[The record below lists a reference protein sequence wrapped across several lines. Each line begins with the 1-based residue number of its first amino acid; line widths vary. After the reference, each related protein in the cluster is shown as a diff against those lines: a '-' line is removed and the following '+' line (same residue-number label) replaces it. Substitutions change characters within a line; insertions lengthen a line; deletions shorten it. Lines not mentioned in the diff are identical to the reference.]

1 MMVPGASF
9 EDRMQ
14 DGSVTTK
21 ADILVVDDDPDISQ
35 ALLDFLEHDGYRV
48 DVAATGFEALARSK
62 RLSYSAVILDIGLPD
77 VDGLVV
83 LSKLQEYDPQLPII
97 ILTAFT
103 APERTAGAVGHGA
116 FALLT
121 KPYNREQLRGT
132 LRRAI
137 GVKVLAT
144 RVETAESA
152 LNASENRFQ
161 SVVQSAIDAIVLAD
175 GRGNIIF
182 WNRAAERMFG
192 YSEGEALGQS
202 LTTIMPARYR
212 EAHERGLAAFRL
224 TGHSRIMGSSIEL
237 QGLKKD
243 GAEIPIELSLGTW
256 RIGGETYYC
265 GIIREISE
273 RKRMEEAHAE
283 QVRLSTLQE
292 LILNSAGDGIY
303 GIDVQGRTT
312 FVNPAAAG
320 MLGWTKEE
328 LVGRPMHSTLHHS
341 KADGTP
347 YPPEECPIYAAIKDG
362 KTYSMAEEVFWKKDG
377 SCFPVEYVSTPIVE
391 RNTVTGAVVIFKDIT
406 ERKYMESALRDSE
419 ERFREVTEHIMDV
432 FWMTD
437 LDKKRMLYVSP
448 GYQELWGR
456 SCESLYASPQ
466 SWLDA
471 IHPEDQDR
479 IRQASTR
486 RQVLGQYAEQYRI
499 IRPDGSIR
507 WIRDRAFP
515 IRDASGTVYRVAG
528 IAQDITELKR
538 GSGW

>member
-1 MMVPGASF
+1 MPI
-9 EDRMQ
+9 
-14 DGSVTTK
+14 GSVATK
-21 ADILVVDDDPDISQ
+21 VNILVVDDDPDISQ

-62 RLSYSAVILDIGLPD
+62 QLPYSAVILDLGLPD

-83 LSKLQEYDPQLPII
+83 LKKLQEHDPQLPII

-103 APERTAGAVGHGA
+103 APERTAGVVGHGA

-175 GRGNIIF
+175 GRGHIIF
-182 WNRAAERMFG
+182 WNRAAERMLG
-192 YSEGEALGQS
+192 YSEEEALRQS

-212 EAHERGLAAFRL
+212 EAHERGLAAFRA
-224 TGHSRIMGSSIEL
+224 TGNSRIMGRSIEL
-237 QGLKKD
+237 QGLRKD
-243 GAEIPIELSLGTW
+243 GVEIPIELSLGTW
-256 RIGGETYYC
+256 SIGGETYYC
-265 GIIREISE
+265 GIIREITE
-273 RKRMEEAHAE
+273 RKRMEEAQAE

-303 GIDVQGRTT
+303 GIDVQGCTT
-312 FVNPAAAG
+312 FVNPAGAR
-320 MLGWTKEE
+320 MLGWSKEE
-328 LVGRPMHSTLHHS
+328 LIGRPMHSTLHHS

-347 YPPEECPIYAAIKDG
+347 YPAEECPVYAAVRG
-362 KTYSMAEEVFWKKDG
+362 GRPYSVDEEVFWRKDG
-377 SCFPVEYVSTPIVE
+377 SCFPVEYISTPILE
-391 RNTVTGAVVIFKDIT
+391 REAVVGAVVTFKDIT
-406 ERKYMESALRDSE
+406 DRKRMESALRESQ
-419 ERFREVTEHIMDV
+419 ERLQQVTEHILDV

-437 LDKKRMLYVSP
+437 LEKNRMLYVSP
-448 GYQELWGR
+448 GYQEVWGR
-456 SCESLYASPQ
+456 SCDSLYASPQ

-515 IRDASGTVYRVAG
+515 IRDASGTIYRIAG

>member
-1 MMVPGASF
+1 
-9 EDRMQ
+9 MQ
-14 DGSVTTK
+14 DGSIATK

-62 RLSYSAVILDIGLPD
+62 QLPYSAVILDLGLPD

-83 LSKLQEYDPQLPII
+83 LNKLQEHDPQLPII

-152 LNASENRFQ
+152 LSASENRFQ

-175 GRGNIIF
+175 GRGKIIF
-182 WNRAAERMFG
+182 WNKAAERLFL
-192 YSEGEALGQS
+192 YSEQEAFGQS
-202 LTTIMPARYR
+202 LTKIMPARYR
-212 EAHERGLAAFRL
+212 DAHERGLAAFRS
-224 TGHSRIMGSSIEL
+224 TGNSRIMGRSVEL
-237 QGLKKD
+237 QGLRKD
-243 GAEIPIELSLGTW
+243 GVEIPIELSLGTW
-256 RIGGETYYC
+256 GIGGDTYYC
-265 GIIREISE
+265 GIIHDLTE
-273 RKRMEEAHAE
+273 RKRMAQAQAE
-283 QVRLSTLQE
+283 QLRLATLQE

-303 GIDVQGRTT
+303 GLDVQGTTT
-312 FVNPAAAG
+312 FVNPAGAR
-320 MLGWTKEE
+320 MLGWAREE
-328 LVGRPMHSTLHHS
+328 LIGRPMHATLHHS

-347 YPPEECPIYAAIKDG
+347 YPAEECPIYAAVRDG
-362 KTYSMAEEVFWKKDG
+362 QTHSMDEEVFWRKDG
-377 SCFPVEYVSTPIVE
+377 SCFPVEYVSTPILE
-391 RNTVTGAVVIFKDIT
+391 RGTVTGAVVIFKDIT
-406 ERKYMESALRDSE
+406 ERKYMEAALRDSE
-419 ERFREVTEHIMDV
+419 ERFRQVTEHIRDV

-437 LDKKRMLYVSP
+437 LEKNRMLYISP
-448 GYQELWGR
+448 GYQEIWGR
-456 SCESLYASPQ
+456 SCDSLYASPK

-471 IHPEDQDR
+471 IHPEDRER
-479 IRQASTR
+479 IRQAAITQ
-486 RQVLGQYAEQYRI
+486 QVLGQYAEQYRVV
-499 IRPDGSIR
+499 RPDGSIR

-515 IRDASGTVYRVAG
+515 IRDASGTIYRVAG

-538 GSGW
+538 ASDL